1 MTNCRTSYFRGNPFQ
16 GHGSE
21 LDRLRHENG
30 SLQQRVTELMNG
42 STQLGIIVSLDSDAD
57 HGPMATVASAGGNI
71 TETSWPR
78 GMALHIGC
86 PVRLRT
92 DASGGAQSL
101 AIVSFSK
108 MPEGGN
114 LSKVERIND
123 ETHFEC
129 SLLNQKRLIFHDK
142 HGTVDEPK
150 VGDSVLLDPLLGIT
164 LHKNLGS
171 STSVHTFT
179 KDTGVE
185 WEDIGGQ
192 EEAKHALQDAIVS
205 PIVHADLWKKYKR
218 RGSRGMMLHGP
229 AGCGKTLLARAAAT
243 ALARAHGKRNT
254 SSGFLYVKGPELLD
268 KWVGNS
274 EANVRRL
281 FANTRAH
288 LKKEGYPCVLFL
300 DEADAVLGVRG
311 ANAGNEGMER
321 TIVPMFLAELDGF
334 EDSGCFFLLATNR
347 PDRLDP
353 AIVRDGRVD
362 RKARVGRPTQVDALA
377 ILEHTLTGKPHEK
390 SVAELAGLAVAYVWK
405 ATHKLYDVATHLPDN
420 EGVSMYLPLT
430 FADLITGA
438 RLVGLVERATSYA
451 IEREV
456 LGNGSGIRPEDFT
469 RAVDDAV
476 KEERGLDH
484 TADLFEW
491 AETHGRVIEKVR
503 RV

>member
-1 MTNCRTSYFRGNPFQ
+1 MSNYRTSYHRGVPFA

-21 LDRLRHENG
+21 LDRLRHENS
-30 SLQQRVTELMNG
+30 SLQARVTELMNG
-42 STQLGIIVSLDSDAD
+42 STQLGIVVSLDEESD
-57 HGPMATVASAGGNI
+57 HGAMATVASAGGNI
-71 TETSWPR
+71 TETRWPR
-78 GMALHIGC
+78 GMALGVGS
-86 PVRLRT
+86 PVRLRA

-101 AIVSFSK
+101 AIVSFAK

-114 LSKVERIND
+114 ISKVERIND

-129 SLLNQKRLIFHDK
+129 SLMNQKRLIFHDK

-171 STSVHTFT
+171 STSEHTYSRE
-179 KDTGVE
+179 TGVS
-185 WEDIGGQ
+185 WDDVGGQ
-192 EEAKHALQDAIVS
+192 DEAKKALIDAIVS
-205 PIVHADLWKKYKR
+205 PITHADLWKKYKR
-218 RGSRGMMLHGP
+218 RTSRGMMLHGP

-243 ALARAHGKRNT
+243 ALARAHGKRNA
-254 SSGFLYVKGPELLD
+254 SSGFLYVKGPSLLD
-268 KWVGNS
+268 KFVGES

-362 RKARVGRPTQVDALA
+362 RKARVGRPSQEDALA
-377 ILEHTLTGKPHEK
+377 ILNHALLGKPHAKGCAEFAASMLYASKFALYEAETFKVTGEK
-390 SVAELAGLAVAYVWK
+390 DARTTESV
-405 ATHKLYDVATHLPDN
+405 
-420 EGVSMYLPLT
+420 T
-430 FADLITGA
+430 FGDFLTGA

-456 LGNGSGIRPEDFT
+456 LGNGSGIKPEDFT

>member
-1 MTNCRTSYFRGNPFQ
+1 MSNYRTSYHRGVPFA

-21 LDRLRHENG
+21 LDRLRHENA
-30 SLQQRVTELMNG
+30 SLQTRVSELMNG
-42 STQLGIIVSLDSDAD
+42 STQLGIVVSLDEDAD
-57 HGPMATVASAGGNI
+57 HGAMATVASAGGNI
-71 TETSWPR
+71 TETRWPR
-78 GMALHIGC
+78 GMALTIGC

-114 LSKVERIND
+114 LTKVERVVD

-142 HGTVDEPK
+142 HETADEPK

-171 STSVHTFT
+171 GASEHTYSRE
-179 KDTGVE
+179 TGVS
-185 WEDIGGQ
+185 WDDVGGQ
-192 EEAKHALQDAIVS
+192 DEAKKALIDAIVS
-205 PIVHADLWKKYKR
+205 PITHADLWKKYKR
-218 RGSRGMMLHGP
+218 KASRGMLLHGP
-229 AGCGKTLLARAAAT
+229 AGCGKTLLGKAAAT
-243 ALARAHGKRNT
+243 AMAQAYKRKNA
-254 SSGFLYVKGPELLD
+254 SSGFLYVKGPSLLD
-268 KWVGNS
+268 KWVGES

-362 RKARVGRPTQVDALA
+362 RKARVGRPTEEDARA
-377 ILEHTLTGKPHEK
+377 IVEHALKGRPH
-390 SVAELAGLAVAYVWK
+390 ADDCGMYAVAFAWHDK
-405 ATHKLYDVATHLPDN
+405 HKLYDVATHLPDN
-420 EGVSMYLPLT
+420 EGVTLHLSVG
-430 FADLITGA
+430 FRDLITGA

-451 IEREV
+451 IEREI
-456 LGNGSGIRPEDFT
+456 LGGGKPGILPGDFE
-469 RAVDDAV
+469 RAVTDAV

-503 RV
+503 RVG

>member
-1 MTNCRTSYFRGNPFQ
+1 MANYRTSYHRGAPFQ
-16 GHGSE
+16 GQGSE
-21 LDRLRHENG
+21 LDRLRHENV
-30 SLQQRVTELMNG
+30 SLQTRVTELMNG
-42 STQLGIIVSLDSDAD
+42 STQLGIVVSLDEEGD
-57 HGPMATVASAGGNI
+57 HGAMATVASAGGNI
-71 TETSWPR
+71 TETRWPR
-78 GMALHIGC
+78 GMALTIGC

-114 LSKVERIND
+114 LTKVERIND

-129 SLLNQKRLIFHDK
+129 SLMNQKRLIFHDK

-171 STSVHTFT
+171 GASEHTYT
-179 KDTGVE
+179 KDTGVS
-185 WEDIGGQ
+185 WEDIGGC
-192 EEAKHALQDAIVS
+192 EEAKKALQEALIH
-205 PIVHADLWKKYKR
+205 PITHADLYKKYKR
-218 RGSRGMMLHGP
+218 QPSRGMLLHGP
-229 AGCGKTLLARAAAT
+229 PGNGKSMLGKAAAT
-243 ALARAHGKRNT
+243 ALAAAHKRRHA
-254 SSGFLYVKGPELLD
+254 SSGFLYVKGPSLLD
-268 KWVGNS
+268 KWVGES

-362 RKARVGRPTQVDALA
+362 RKARVGRPTQEDASA
-377 ILEHTLTGKPHEK
+377 ILEHALQGKPHDK
-390 SVAELAGLAVAYVWK
+390 TCAYHATECVWNPER
-405 ATHKLYDVATHLPDN
+405 ALYDVATHLPSN
-420 EGVSMYLPLT
+420 EGVTNHLKVT
-430 FADLITGA
+430 FGDFITGA

-484 TADLFEW
+484 TADLYEW

>member
-1 MTNCRTSYFRGNPFQ
+1 MANYRTSYFRGNPFQ
-16 GHGSE
+16 GQGSE
-21 LDRLRHENG
+21 LDRLRHENA
-30 SLQQRVTELMNG
+30 SLQTRVTELMNG
-42 STQLGIIVSLDSDAD
+42 STQLGIIASLDPDAD
-57 HGPMATVASAGGNI
+57 NGPMATVASAGGNI
-71 TETSWPR
+71 TETRWPR
-78 GMALHIGC
+78 GMALTIGC

-101 AIVSFSK
+101 SIVSFSK

-114 LSKVERIND
+114 LTKVERVVD

-129 SLLNQKRLIFHDK
+129 SLTNQKRLIFHDK

-171 STSVHTFT
+171 STSEHTYA
-179 KDTGVE
+179 KATGVS
-185 WEDIGGQ
+185 WDDIGGC
-192 EEAKHALQDAIVS
+192 EDAKRALQEALIH
-205 PIVHADLWKKYKR
+205 PITHADLYKKYKR
-218 RGSRGMMLHGP
+218 TPSRGMLLHGGP
-229 AGCGKTLLARAAAT
+229 GLGKTLLGKAAAT
-243 ALARAHGKRNT
+243 ALAAAHKKRHA
-254 SSGFLYVKGPELLD
+254 SSGFLYVKGPSLLD
-268 KWVGNS
+268 KFVGES

-281 FANTRAH
+281 FASTRAH

-362 RKARVGRPTQVDALA
+362 RKARVERPTPAIALDILKLALRGRPHSKECGEAA
-377 ILEHTLTGKPHEK
+377 IGE
-390 SVAELAGLAVAYVWK
+390 VWNVK
-405 ATHKLYDVATHLPDN
+405 HVLYTVQTAKTEEACAATHSLLY
-420 EGVSMYLPLT
+420 S
-430 FADLITGA
+430 DLITGA

-456 LGNGSGIRPEDFT
+456 LGNGSGIKPEDFT